1 MRQALVN
8 ENSDLLAENTK
19 YIMRITGD
27 NDEGKAQLDYFIAEE
42 SKYPVIVTTSKLM
55 TTGVDCKT
63 CKLIVLDNNIN
74 SMTEFKQIIG
84 RGTRLK
90 PEYYIGDERH
100 TKEYFTIMDFRDAC
114 RLFADPDFDG
124 DPIPPDGDD
133 SYSDG
138 DGIKDN
144 ELESSSDYTPVPEGV
159 VFDGDSVH
167 DALRIKY
174 RVNDVEVT
182 IINERVQYYDKDG
195 KLITESVTD
204 YSKKNILGEYAT
216 LDDFLRAWN
225 TSQRKQ
231 AIIDELKERGVLLDA
246 LREAAGNRDLD
257 DFDLICHIAFDKKPL
272 TKAQRAK
279 NVRKR
284 DYLSQY
290 EGIARDV
297 LSALLDKYAENG
309 IADLEQVGIL
319 QIDPFRAFGDMKK
332 IIKAFGGKREYID
345 AVKELQNQIYAAA

>member
-1 MRQALVN
+1 LAS
-8 ENSDLLAENTK
+8 ENAK
-19 YIMRITGD
+19 YVMRITGD

-90 PEYYIGDERH
+90 PEYYVGDERH

-124 DPIPPDGDD
+124 DPIPVDDGGTPKPPVSTPPDPDGT
-133 SYSDG
+133 G
-138 DGIKDN
+138 DGTVN
-144 ELESSSDYTPVPEGV
+144 EPPV
-159 VFDGDSVH
+159 
-167 DALRIKY
+167 KY
-174 RVNDVEVT
+174 RVNDVDVT
-182 IINERVQYYDKDG
+182 ILNERVQYYDKDG

-216 LDDFLRAWN
+216 LDDFLRTWN

-231 AIIDELKERGVLLDA
+231 AVIEELRERGVLLDA
-246 LREAAGNRDLD
+246 LREVAGDRDID

-272 TKAQRAK
+272 TKAERAA

-284 DYLSQY
+284 DYLSQF
-290 EGIARDV
+290 EGIAREV
-297 LSALLDKYAENG
+297 LSALLDKYAING
-309 IADLEQVGIL
+309 ITDLEKVDVL
-319 QIDPFRAFGDMKK
+319 KIDPFRK
-332 IIKAFGGKREYID
+332 IATTKAIINAFGGKQEYIN
-345 AVKELQNQIYAAA
+345 AVNELQNQIYAAA